1 MLLGAIDKEG
11 SMRIDVYKSITNN
24 AKYLSVPAG
33 TDVTTFPFP
42 SKFDPDLRNLYPF
55 MTNEDFDPSQ
65 PRVGMN
71 IPRIL
76 ADIQTNG
83 FCAHEV
89 VITTTISN
97 LNR

>member
-1 MLLGAIDKEG
+1 
-11 SMRIDVYKSITNN
+11 MRIDVYKSTTNN

-33 TDVTTFPFP
+33 TDVASFQFP
-42 SKFDPDLRNLYPF
+42 SNLDPDLRQIYPF
-55 MTNEDFDPSQ
+55 TTNEEFDPSQ

-76 ADIQTNG
+76 ADIQANG

-89 VITTTISN
+89 VISTTIGN
-97 LNR
+97 LKR